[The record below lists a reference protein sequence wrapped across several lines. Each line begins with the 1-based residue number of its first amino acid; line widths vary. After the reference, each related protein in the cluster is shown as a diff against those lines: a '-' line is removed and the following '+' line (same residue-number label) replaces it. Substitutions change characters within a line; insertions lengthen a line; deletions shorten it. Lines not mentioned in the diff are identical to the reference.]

1 LTRFA
6 GIFIGGR
13 KVISI
18 SSILLS
24 LCLSGFSQSV
34 LNLSP
39 QPEKYAVGRSLLF
52 YEDKSASLPDSMV
65 LSGSYDH
72 RFAPPA
78 RDVLNFGVTNS
89 AVWVKF
95 KLKNMSPDK
104 NPEWILVVKN
114 ALLDSLWL
122 FTAEDG
128 KWKKEIAGD
137 HLPFAM
143 RPIQD
148 HDFSFYLS
156 LPDTSTRTYYMRFIT
171 TGSMQIPVEIHTK
184 SHYQG
189 AVQLSELLYGLFS
202 GALLIMFLYN
212 LVVFFSLRD
221 YSYLAY
227 SIFILTNLALMN
239 SYSGHLFQYIFPNQ
253 VFAANR
259 AIPVLMAFTP
269 FSVGLFSLLYLH
281 PKEIAPFLRWVLYI
295 TCGISLVLVALV
307 FVLPF
312 RLGTSLAGLLIIVV
326 LLAAIAAGISSWA
339 RGNQGARF
347 YVIAWILLIVSG
359 LITAFRNFGFL
370 EYNFFTVQGTRI
382 ATLIEVALL
391 SLSLADR
398 YNRFRKEK
406 EQAQLELIETQQ
418 RANRELEQ
426 KVKERTRQLSETND
440 KLNETLHEVEAER
453 EKSDALLLNVL
464 PKEVMLELKETGQ
477 TVPRNFEMATVLFT
491 DIQNFTRFAEALT
504 PEELIKSLNE
514 CFQAFDDI
522 CRKYNLEK
530 IKTLGDGY
538 MAVGGVPVANRTN
551 PTDVVKAGL
560 DMQAWIRRRNQQAN
574 ISQEKAWEIRI
585 GINTG
590 PLVAGVIGKHKF
602 VYDIWGDTVNLA
614 SRMESSGEVGQVN
627 ISSFTYEYIKD
638 KFVCHYKGKVLAKNK
653 GEVDL
658 FQVIKPI

>member
-1 LTRFA
+1 MTDFTNILVGGKRV
-6 GIFIGGR
+6 IVFI
-13 KVISI
+13 SFL
-18 SSILLS
+18 SSICFS
-24 LCLSGFSQSV
+24 AQSQSV
-34 LNLSP
+34 LNLSSKS
-39 QPEKYAVGRSLLF
+39 EKYGVGQSLLF
-52 YEDKSASLPDSMV
+52 YEDESATVPDSII
-65 LSGSYDH
+65 LAGSYDH
-72 RFAPPA
+72 LLASPTRE
-78 RDVLNFGVTNS
+78 VLNFGVTNS

-95 KLKNMSPDK
+95 KLKNESPDK

-114 ALLDSLWL
+114 ALLDSIWL
-122 FTAEDG
+122 FTGNNGE
-128 KWKKEIAGD
+128 WKQEIAGD
-137 HLPFAM
+137 HLSFAQ
-143 RPIQD
+143 RSIQD
-148 HDFSFYLS
+148 HDFCFYLP
-156 LPDTSTRTYYMRFIT
+156 LPDTLPRTYYMRFIT
-171 TGSMQIPVEIHTK
+171 SGSMQIPMEVHTK
-184 SHYQG
+184 SNYQS

-253 VFAANR
+253 TYAANI

-281 PKEIAPFLRWVLYI
+281 PKDIAPFLRWVLYV
-295 TCGISLVLVALV
+295 TCGISLVLVALA
-307 FVLPF
+307 FMLPF
-312 RLGTSLAGLLIIVV
+312 RLATSLAGLLIIVV
-326 LLAAIAAGISSWA
+326 LIAAIAAGISSWA

-347 YVIAWILLIVSG
+347 YVIAWILLILSG
-359 LITAFRNFGFL
+359 LITAFRNFGLL
-370 EYNFFTVQGTRI
+370 ENNFFTVQGIRI

-398 YNRFRKEK
+398 YNRFRREK

-426 KVKERTRQLSETND
+426 KVKERTRQLSETNE
-440 KLNETLHEVEAER
+440 KLNETLQEVETER

-464 PKEVMLELKETGQ
+464 PKEVMQELKETGQ
-477 TVPRNFEMATVLFT
+477 TRPRHFEMATVLFT

-504 PEELIKSLNE
+504 PEELVSSLNE
-514 CFQAFDDI
+514 CFLAFDDI

-530 IKTLGDGY
+530 IKTMGDGY

-551 PTDVVKAGL
+551 PVDVVMAGL
-560 DMQAWIRRRNQQAN
+560 EMQAWIRERNQQAN

-627 ISSFTYEYIKD
+627 ISNYTYEHVKD
-638 KFVCHYKGKVLAKNK
+638 KFECDYKGKVPAKNK
-653 GEVDL
+653 GDVDL
-658 FQVIKPI
+658 FQVIRPK